1 MRHLL
6 MTAIAATLAVMSPAM
21 AQAADRLIP
30 DTWTTSLQAD
40 HPLVGRIWVHSRDA
54 LGTERDLRFLVS
66 KADHVLLGEK
76 HNNPDHHLLQAR
88 LLRWATEGK
97 RGEAMQPRTVVWE
110 MITTEQQDAL
120 QSYLAR
126 PGATAAG
133 MGNAVNWDET
143 GWPAWSEYQPIA
155 DVAMELGLPQIAG
168 NISARNLMASATG
181 GDSKAVPA
189 SVTYLMETARWTDAD
204 REALKQE
211 LVDSHCGML
220 DGKDKALAGI
230 ARVQRLRDAALALGM
245 AASTDGAGA
254 VLIAGSG
261 HVRKDRG
268 VPRYLAALAPRARMA
283 AIAMFEVV
291 AGEEDP
297 RDYIVG
303 FEPGAFDAIIFTPR
317 LDDKDPCARF
327 RKTPDDKG

>member
-6 MTAIAATLAVMSPAM
+6 NTIIVGALIFAAAPT

-30 DTWTTSLQAD
+30 DNWTTSLHAD
-40 HPLVGRIWVHSRDA
+40 HPLVGQIWVHRRKA
-54 LGTERDLRFLVS
+54 IGTERDLRFLVA
-66 KADHVLLGEK
+66 KADFILLGEK

-88 LLRWATEGK
+88 LLRWSVEGK
-97 RGEAMQPRTVVWE
+97 PDAPMRPRTVVWE
-110 MITTEQQDAL
+110 MMDGGQQDAL
-120 QSYLAR
+120 QAYLAD
-126 PGATAAG
+126 PSATAAELG
-133 MGNAVNWDET
+133 AAVKWDAT
-143 GWPAWSEYQPIA
+143 GWPEWPQYQPIA
-155 DVAMELGLPQIAG
+155 EVAIALDLPQIAG
-168 NISARNLMASATG
+168 NIAAGRLMAFAAQ
-181 GDSKAVPA
+181 GDVAAVPE
-189 SVTYLMETARWTDAD
+189 SVRHLMETARWTNADAQ
-204 REALKQE
+204 ALKQE

-230 ARVQRLRDAALALGM
+230 AKVQRLRDAALALSL
-245 AASTDGAGA
+245 AASTEGTGA

-268 VPRYLAALAPRARMA
+268 VPRYLSALAPRARVA

-297 RDYIVG
+297 RDYLEG
-303 FEPGAFDAIIFTPR
+303 FDPGAFDAIIFTPR

-327 RKTPDDKG
+327 RKTADDKE